1 MSRGNR
7 DRIGRID
14 IFTTNSPRYRLNIDF
29 PIFFSFTFVLL
40 TLEKLD
46 FNLGTR
52 TRCNFSSSIYVFS
65 RGVNYINYL
74 ANGNKFSFLFN

>member
-1 MSRGNR
+1 MSRG

-14 IFTTNSPRYRLNIDF
+14 IFATNSPRYRLNI
-29 PIFFSFTFVLL
+29 PIFFSFTFALL

-46 FNLGTR
+46 FNLG

>member
-1 MSRGNR
+1 MSRG

-14 IFTTNSPRYRLNIDF
+14 IFATNSPRYRLNIDF

>member
-14 IFTTNSPRYRLNIDF
+14 IFATNSPRYRLNIDF

-52 TRCNFSSSIYVFS
+52 CNFSSSIYVFS

>member
-1 MSRGNR
+1 MSRG

-14 IFTTNSPRYRLNIDF
+14 IFATNSPRYRLNIDF
-29 PIFFSFTFVLL
+29 PIFFRFTFALL